1 MTLSVIAGPQRPP
14 IEGALEIVSFEDGS
28 PAITIATY
36 ELTDVISVKVYDEED
51 AELCFGSH
59 TVPFRWTAEMK
70 QVIDDIDVYEAI
82 ELLSILAV
90 DAEPTS

>member
-1 MTLSVIAGPQRPP
+1 MSLLILGPQRPP

-51 AELCFGSH
+51 AELCFGYH
-59 TVPFRWTAEMK
+59 TVPFRWTAQMK
-70 QVIDDIDVYEAI
+70 QVIDDIDGYEAI